1 MIHNIHFIQRRL
13 NGQSNAMIA
22 PIALASLLLLLAG
35 LLVYFTN
42 N

>member
-1 MIHNIHFIQRRL
+1 MIHNIHFMQRRL
-13 NGQSNAMIA
+13 NGKSNAMLA
-22 PIALASLLLLLAG
+22 PFALASLILLLAG